1 MERLETPGVGYSE
14 SPVLELDPQPKAIR
28 SARASLKPM
37 QTMQL
42 HWVPRRGGWV

>member
-1 MERLETPGVGYSE
+1 MERLETAGVGYSE